1 MAALRDGM
9 NNMAA
14 IGTAGPSSSSR
25 RRSRPPSPPPSLGTI
40 SSNGGKAGESTGRWW
55 TTLPDECPITL
66 EPLSTLPYPPFCLYS
81 HGSSAAAAAATSTS
95 NVMYFDGLALASY
108 IVSRATFQNPLTR
121 EALSWEDCVRLD
133 DYLDVYCYGG
143 SDGGGVG
150 GRGRISV
157 REAYGLR
164 EKVRVEG
171 GGLAAAAARG
181 QQNDASHRRAD
192 ALRSE
197 AAAALRGLFVYG
209 NDRRREGRGGG
220 DGATAA
226 SSSSALFS
234 NAVVVGS
241 ADARPQGERV
251 PPAGFA
257 LHRLRN
263 GSGIDVGNIDDR
275 SNTSHRE
282 RYDANGEVVLSEV
295 EGLKI
300 IDDDAAIAR
309 GSDDAAWRE
318 VQEAFPR
325 LDGSNAD
332 DYDADKTHDC
342 DGMADNPGQSE
353 LLRRAREVA
362 EQTRR
367 KEEER
372 RWMEERSWEIL
383 IEEAM
388 KRRMERAKWREEDKM
403 KQTMEREAKIAED
416 EEMARA
422 QAEIERWREQQW
434 RMLADM
440 AEEARRKEYMEEK
453 EQAVAVGTNTSIN
466 GSASSCT
473 TTRSTQPDVP
483 SEQDAAAKA
492 AAEEERRAAK
502 KAAKRKKERERQKA
516 KKAAERNERER
527 LAKLEEEKKKRAEAK
542 IKCAHC
548 GRGILD
554 GGFDKFGSTFC
565 STKCARAGA
574 TP

>member
-1 MAALRDGM
+1 MAT
-9 NNMAA
+9 
-14 IGTAGPSSSSR
+14 IGTTGLGSSSSSR
-25 RRSRPPSPPPSLGTI
+25 RRSRPPSPTSPSLGTTI
-40 SSNGGKAGESTGRWW
+40 SSNCGGKADESTGRWW

-81 HGSSAAAAAATSTS
+81 PGSCASSSSSAAGAADSTS
-95 NVMYFDGLALASY
+95 SGMYFDGLALASY
-108 IVSRATFQNPLTR
+108 MVSRATFQNPLTR
-121 EALSWEDCVRLD
+121 EALTWEDCVRLD
-133 DYLDVYCYGG
+133 DYLDVYCYGDG
-143 SDGGGVG
+143 DGGGAG

-164 EKVRVEG
+164 EKVRVGG
-171 GGLAAAAARG
+171 GGLAAA
-181 QQNDASHRRAD
+181 QQNDASHRRAE

-209 NDRRREGRGGG
+209 NDRRRQGRGNGT
-220 DGATAA
+220 TAA

-241 ADARPQGERV
+241 TDAQWQGERV

-257 LHRLRN
+257 LHRPRN
-263 GSGIDVGNIDDR
+263 GNDINVGNVDDR
-275 SNTSHRE
+275 SNTNQRE
-282 RYDANGEVVLSEV
+282 GYDANGEVVLSEV

-325 LDGSNAD
+325 LDGSNDD
-332 DYDADKTHDC
+332 DYDAGGTL
-342 DGMADNPGQSE
+342 ADNPGQSE
-353 LLRRAREVA
+353 LLQRAREVA

-372 RWMEERSWEIL
+372 RLMEERSWEIL

-388 KRRMERAKWREEDKM
+388 KRRMERAKRREEDKI
-403 KQTMEREAKIAED
+403 KQAVEREAKIAED
-416 EEMARA
+416 EEIARA
-422 QAEIERWREQQW
+422 QAEIEQWREEQW

-440 AEEARRKEYMEEK
+440 AEETRRKEYTEEK
-453 EQAVAVGTNTSIN
+453 KQAVAVGKNAGIN
-466 GSASSCT
+466 GSASSC

-516 KKAAERNERER
+516 KKAAERKERER
-527 LAKLEEEKKKRAEAK
+527 LAKLEEEKKKRDEAK

-574 TP
+574 AP